1 MPIKT
6 KFIGEKGG
14 KMARKENR
22 LGSWAFLIGLV
33 IAVIVGFGFGG
44 NLNQGMVLT
53 LFVIGLIV
61 GLLNV
66 ADEEATPFL
75 MSGVVLVIVA
85 SLSKD
90 VLSTV
95 AFIGSV
101 LDALL
106 ILFVPATVIVA
117 VKNVFQLAK
126 H

>member
-1 MPIKT
+1 
-6 KFIGEKGG
+6 
-14 KMARKENR
+14 MARKENR

-66 ADEEATPFL
+66 AAEEATPFL

>member
-1 MPIKT
+1 
-6 KFIGEKGG
+6 
-14 KMARKENR
+14 MARK
-22 LGSWAFLIGLV
+22 GSKIGGWAFLIGLV
-33 IAVIVGFGFGG
+33 IAVIVGFGLGG
-44 NLNQGMVLT
+44 NLSQWMVIT

-61 GLLNV
+61 GLLNI
-66 ADEEATPFL
+66 ADEEVTPFL
-75 MSGVVLVIVA
+75 MSGTVLVIVA

-95 AFIGSV
+95 AFVGSV

-106 ILFVPATVIVA
+106 ILFVPATVVIA

>member
-1 MPIKT
+1 
-6 KFIGEKGG
+6 
-14 KMARKENR
+14 MARKSSR

-33 IAVIVGFGFGG
+33 IAIIVGFGLGG
-44 NLNQGMVLT
+44 GLGQGMVIT

-66 ADEEATPFL
+66 ADEETTQFL
-75 MSGVVLVIVA
+75 MSGAILVIVA

-106 ILFVPATVIVA
+106 ILFVPATVVVA
-117 VKNVFQLAK
+117 VKNVFQLAR

>member
-1 MPIKT
+1 
-6 KFIGEKGG
+6 
-14 KMARKENR
+14 MARKGNK

-33 IAVIVGFGFGG
+33 IAVIIGFGLGG
-44 NLNQGMVLT
+44 GLNKGMVIT
-53 LFVIGLIV
+53 LFVIGLVV
-61 GLLNV
+61 GLLNI

-75 MSGVVLVIVA
+75 MSGAVLIIAA

-95 AFIGSV
+95 DFIGNI

-106 ILFVPATVIVA
+106 ILFVPATVVVA
-117 VKNVFQLAK
+117 VRNVFQLAK

>member
-1 MPIKT
+1 
-6 KFIGEKGG
+6 
-14 KMARKENR
+14 MARKGSR

-33 IAVIVGFGFGG
+33 IAVIVGFGLGG
-44 NLNQGMVLT
+44 GLSQGMVIT

-66 ADEEATPFL
+66 ADEEVTPFL
-75 MSGVVLVIVA
+75 MSGAILVIVA

-95 AFIGSV
+95 AFIGSI

-106 ILFVPATVIVA
+106 ILFVPATVVVA
-117 VKNVFQLAK
+117 VKNVFQLAR

>member
-1 MPIKT
+1 M
-6 KFIGEKGG
+6 KGG
-14 KMARKENR
+14 KMAKRGNK

-33 IAVIVGFGFGG
+33 IAVLLGFGLGG
-44 NLNQGMVLT
+44 NFNTGMILT
-53 LFVIGLIV
+53 LFVIGIIV
-61 GLLNV
+61 GLFNI

-75 MSGVVLVIVA
+75 TSGVVLIIAA

-95 AFIGSV
+95 TVLSGI

-106 ILFVPATVIVA
+106 ILFVPATVVVA
-117 VKNVFQLAK
+117 VRNVFQLAR

>member
-1 MPIKT
+1 
-6 KFIGEKGG
+6 
-14 KMARKENR
+14 MARKGSR

-33 IAVIVGFGFGG
+33 IAVVVGFGLGG
-44 NLNQGMVLT
+44 GLGQGMVIT

-66 ADEEATPFL
+66 VDEEVTPFL
-75 MSGVVLVIVA
+75 MSGTVLIIAA

-95 AFIGSV
+95 TFIGSV

-106 ILFVPATVIVA
+106 ILFVPATVVIA

>member
-1 MPIKT
+1 
-6 KFIGEKGG
+6 
-14 KMARKENR
+14 MARK
-22 LGSWAFLIGLV
+22 GSKIGGWAFLIGLV
-33 IAVIVGFGFGG
+33 IAVIVGFGLGG
-44 NLNQGMVLT
+44 NLSQGMVIT

-61 GLLNV
+61 GLLNI
-66 ADEEATPFL
+66 ADEEVTPFL
-75 MSGVVLVIVA
+75 MSGTVLVIVA

-95 AFIGSV
+95 AFVGSV

-106 ILFVPATVIVA
+106 ILFVPATVVIA

>member
-1 MPIKT
+1 
-6 KFIGEKGG
+6 
-14 KMARKENR
+14 MARKENR